1 MNELKNLQELVIDL
15 NTTNSSNTK
24 KDILSV
30 YPQCTELL
38 KWVYSPYTQFN
49 VTSVNLK
56 KRKDLIECMYTDVF
70 IMLNDLN
77 ECIIT
82 GHKAISCVN
91 GFIEANKEYEELIY
105 RIIDKN
111 LKTRTDASLINKVY
125 PNLIPQFDVALAK
138 KYKEYKD
145 KIDFINDDYYAS
157 RKLDG
162 VRVIVKIKS
171 ANDIRF
177 FSREGKEFFT
187 LGKVADEIRNNI
199 TCSPM
204 VIDGEI
210 CVIDDNGLESFTGL
224 IKLLRK
230 KDYTMEHPR
239 LKAFDILSFEDFE
252 NRKGKELIFSD
263 RFPILD
269 TMFRNSEILTAVE
282 QKLVKSDEEVQKLLE
297 YAVSQG
303 WEGLI
308 LRKDVLYKGKRSWD
322 VLKVKIFIDAEYT
335 INDVEMNVMR
345 IIDNGLEVEENML
358 ASVKIEH
365 KKNVVSIGS
374 GFSLEERRKYYKNP
388 ELIIGKEITVR
399 YFKESRN
406 QKGEYSLQFPT
417 KKHIHL
423 YERD

>member
-1 MNELKNLQELVIDL
+1 MNELKNLQELVNDL

-49 VTSVNLK
+49 VTSANLK
-56 KRKDLIECMYTDVF
+56 KRKDLILSNNFEDD
-70 IMLNDLN
+70 IISLLDRLN
-77 ECIIT
+77 ERIIT
-82 GHKAISCVN
+82 GHKAISSVN
-91 GFIEANKEYEELIY
+91 GFIESNKEYEELIY
-105 RIIDKN
+105 CIIDKN

-125 PNLIPQFDVALAK
+125 PNLVPQFDVALAK
-138 KYKEYKD
+138 KYKEYKN
-145 KIDFINDDYYAS
+145 KIDFINDDWYAS

-162 VRVIVKIKS
+162 VRVIAKVKEG
-171 ANDIRF
+171 NIRF

-187 LGKVADEIRNNI
+187 LGKVADEIKNTLPKMN
-199 TCSPM
+199 M
-204 VIDGEI
+204 VFDGEI
-210 CVIDDNGLESFTGL
+210 CLIDENGNESFSGL
-224 IKLLRK
+224 MKLIRK
-230 KDYTMEHPR
+230 KDFIIPNPR
-239 LKAFDILSFEDFE
+239 LKVFDILTHEDFE
-252 NRKGKELIFSD
+252 NKKGNILFSK
-263 RFPILD
+263 RFPILKNLFGD
-269 TMFRNSEILTAVE
+269 SKILTNIE
-282 QKLVKSDEEVQKLLE
+282 QKIVRSDVEVQELLE

-308 LRKDVLYKGKRSWD
+308 LRKDVLYKGKRSND
-322 VLKVKIFIDAEYT
+322 LLKVKIFIDAEYT

-345 IIDNGLEVEENML
+345 VIVDGLEVEENML
-358 ASVKIEH
+358 ASIKIKH
-365 KKNVVSIGS
+365 KGYVVSVGS

-388 ELIIGKEITVR
+388 ELIIGKIVTVR